1 MALISPLKQ
10 DIDKATRDLEMMQRL
25 YNVYFQGGEDDPPK
39 AQRAALDQ
47 LLTKIKSAAA
57 ISSNTTD
64 KFAATTLVNRYQLL
78 KSKWDKVLRDI
89 ETGVIPK
96 PKKRK

>member
-1 MALISPLKQ
+1 MALVSPLKQ
-10 DIDKATRDLEMMQRL
+10 DIDKATRDVEMMQRL

-47 LLTKIKSAAA
+47 LIQKIKSAVAT
-57 ISSNTTD
+57 SSNTTD
-64 KFAATTLVNRYQLL
+64 KFAATTLVNRFELL
-78 KSKWDKVLRDI
+78 KAKWDKGLRDI
-89 ETGVIPK
+89 ETGVVPK

>member
-1 MALISPLKQ
+1 MALVSPLKQ
-10 DIDKATRDLEMMQRL
+10 DIDKAARDMEMLQRL
-25 YNVYFQGGEDDPPK
+25 YTIYFAGGEDDPPK
-39 AQRAALDQ
+39 PQRAAFEQ
-47 LLTKIKSAAA
+47 LMAKVKSQAA

-64 KFAATTLVNRYQLL
+64 KFAANTLVNRYQVL
-78 KSKWDKVLRDI
+78 KVRWDKTMRDI